1 MSTKITHKIKKIIEE
16 NALALA
22 TLDLKGKPYV
32 IGAAYCKVK
41 ENKIIITNNFMKSTI
56 KNILNNP
63 NIAIVVWD
71 KKWNGYQFLGKAE
84 YYQKGKWLN
93 FVKSLKENKG
103 MPAKGAIIVTINKII
118 KSV

>member
-1 MSTKITHKIKKIIEE
+1 MIPKITSKVKKIIEE

-22 TLDLKGKPYV
+22 TINLRRNPYV
-32 IGAAYCKVK
+32 IGVAYCKVK
-41 ENKIIITNNFMKSTI
+41 ENKIIITNNFMKNVI

-71 KKWNGYQFLGKAE
+71 KKWNGYQFLGKAK

-103 MPAKGAIIVTINKII
+103 MPTKGVIVVTINKII
-118 KSV
+118 KSK